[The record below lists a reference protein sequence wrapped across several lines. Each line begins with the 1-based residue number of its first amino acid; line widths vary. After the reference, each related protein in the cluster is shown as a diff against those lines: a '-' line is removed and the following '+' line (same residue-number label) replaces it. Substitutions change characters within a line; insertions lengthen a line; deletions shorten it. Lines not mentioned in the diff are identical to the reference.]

1 MAKIKESLI
10 NFKYIKLEQYI
21 AISILVTFMLLNIW
35 SSEVMIHDIK
45 CYYVMNTEIDYSNLS
60 SKQIREIEK
69 IKAQEKSVGEYA
81 STYNET
87 LFLNQTDSSVQ
98 ETKLQMYSYN
108 CVQTISLLID
118 SCICGILIG
127 IVIYMYKNLKS
138 ILKLTLGYLIIIIS
152 AVFINKFVFFSMY
165 IDFLGDKG
173 LVIIP
178 DAEFEMSMYILLL
191 LVISLTIVK
200 FIKDKFTTRKLNNLI
215 KGDKES

>member
-10 NFKYIKLEQYI
+10 NFKYIKLAQYI

>member
-10 NFKYIKLEQYI
+10 NFKYIKLAQYI

-191 LVISLTIVK
+191 VISLTIVK